1 MTSIFLHFK
10 ILSFTS
16 LLAKAELDG
25 RLHGVAVCRNAP
37 CITNLFFADNS
48 LIFCQANKDEVQVV
62 SDTLQ
67 LYAKASGQCINLE
80 KSSAYFNS
88 NVSVEQKAW
97 IIDKLKVKEVE
108 KFDAYLGLPTLIGR
122 RKYDTFAF
130 IKERIWKK
138 MKGWKGKLLSR
149 ANKEVLIKAMDQS
162 IPHIQWGFFSYQGNY
177 VMNWTLCVLNF
188 GRDKLGRRGKYTR
201 KIEVF

>member
-67 LYAKASGQCINLE
+67 LYAEASSQCINLE
-80 KSSAYFNS
+80 KSSAYFS
-88 NVSVEQKAW
+88 SSVSVE
-97 IIDKLKVKEVE
+97 
-108 KFDAYLGLPTLIGR
+108 
-122 RKYDTFAF
+122 
-130 IKERIWKK
+130 
-138 MKGWKGKLLSR
+138 
-149 ANKEVLIKAMDQS
+149 
-162 IPHIQWGFFSYQGNY
+162 
-177 VMNWTLCVLNF
+177 
-188 GRDKLGRRGKYTR
+188 
-201 KIEVF
+201 